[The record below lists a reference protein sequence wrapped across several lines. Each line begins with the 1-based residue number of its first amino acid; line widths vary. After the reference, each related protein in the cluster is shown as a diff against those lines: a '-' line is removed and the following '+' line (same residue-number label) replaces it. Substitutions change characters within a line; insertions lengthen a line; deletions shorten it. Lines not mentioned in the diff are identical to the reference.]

1 MIVVVVVVVVVI
13 AVVPIVLINL
23 NDMYM
28 KGISCTYR
36 FPRNTPSLSLSSATS
51 EVPYQQERLPSH

>member
-1 MIVVVVVVVVVI
+1 MIVVVVI

-36 FPRNTPSLSLSSATS
+36 FPSLSLSSATS